1 MKVKDIN
8 LWDLLHVL
16 KIPKPADLYSYLI
29 LMWKGI
35 KFQQR
40 KKFCQTWQ
48 KPPDVTEH
56 NGEFIII
63 GKRIF

>member
-29 LMWKGI
+29 LM
-35 KFQQR
+35 
-40 KKFCQTWQ
+40 
-48 KPPDVTEH
+48 
-56 NGEFIII
+56 
-63 GKRIF
+63 